1 MPKEIMSTPVEIG
14 CDGSADLIADLL
26 EFLLDPDD
34 DAAPPSEGR
43 LAYEAS
49 GSDQMSQ

>member
-1 MPKEIMSTPVEIG
+1 MSKEMMSTPVETDG
-14 CDGSADLIADLL
+14 DGSADLIADLL

-34 DAAPPSEGR
+34 DEAPPSEER

-49 GSDQMSQ
+49 GSDQMNQ

>member
-1 MPKEIMSTPVEIG
+1 MLKEKMNTSVETG
-14 CDGSADLIADLL
+14 NDGSADLIADLL

-34 DAAPPSEGR
+34 DEAPPSEGR